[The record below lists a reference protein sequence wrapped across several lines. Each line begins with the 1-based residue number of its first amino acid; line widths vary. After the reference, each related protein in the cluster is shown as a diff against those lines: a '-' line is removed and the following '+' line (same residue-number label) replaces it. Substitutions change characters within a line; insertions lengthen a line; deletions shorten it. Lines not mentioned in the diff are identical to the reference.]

1 MAKQGLMILG
11 GVVDWDYRGEVGVII
26 HNSGPN
32 EYIPLQG
39 DRIAQLTIEPLAHPT
54 SVKHTRWAHY
64 DKWNTPTKR
73 GEQGF
78 GHSGRF
84 IEAVAAPVDFTDDE
98 DNDKAIREDIKTIL
112 HRDAEA

>member
-84 IEAVAAPVDFTDDE
+84 VEASACHNFSRIFPIFSRLLR
-98 DNDKAIREDIKTIL
+98 IIL
-112 HRDAEA
+112 LLAHL